1 MRRVAEMHQISHS
14 ILQRALAGNRV
25 SKAASGADQ
34 QLLAPAEEIALK
46 VWCLDM
52 AKWGF
57 PVRLDLLRQMAAA
70 VLIDRKRRNILD
82 ASDAFDTIMDTES
95 ISFVEVGAD
104 PKTGLID
111 VTCVG
116 PQWYR
121 RFLLRHPDLKAV
133 QSRSLDYDRAK
144 ANDPATILE
153 YFKLVKD
160 TIQKYKIKTRFIF
173 NMNEK
178 GFLIGL
184 IRKSMKVII
193 SSSEKNAFLRQPGN
207 RQTVTVVEAIGTGG
221 QDIPPMVI
229 LKGEHH
235 LFGWY
240 KKALPPGW
248 VTAISPNGWTDSYLA
263 LEWLKRNFEPY
274 TRPEKSDD
282 WRLLILDGHES
293 HITWEFIAYAMS
305 HKIICLCLPPH
316 SSHVTQPL
324 DVGIFSPYE
333 GAYSKALAEAQR
345 EGITG
350 IDKILFLEIFQ
361 TARAAAFTQRN
372 IRGAF
377 RGAGLFPL
385 NPSNVLAKLPKS
397 PNSMNSVATIS
408 SPASPETSSSRSD
421 SCSLNSSAPE
431 VNTGSLECP
440 RTPRSSE
447 RVKRH
452 LQDIMDDLDDV
463 EVDFGTSDQGYS
475 LSPIRKKVRQL
486 ASSAVT
492 AMAGLAIQTQNNTQ
506 LRATIKKKKTSTKH
520 LMAGQPGDRT
530 QLTKARVLD
539 SAEAQRLKEHA
550 EARAAQEALVKMRV
564 DQRKQEKVHYKPI
577 FHLAIS
583 NLVRVIVIE

>member
-25 SKAASGADQ
+25 SKSASAADQ

-46 VWCLDM
+46 IWCLDM

-82 ASDAFDTIMDTES
+82 ASDAFETILDEGS
-95 ISFVEVGAD
+95 ISFVEIGAD

-144 ANDPATILE
+144 ANDPVTILE
-153 YFKLVKD
+153 YFQLVKD
-160 TIQKYKIKTRFIF
+160 TIQKYKIKGKLIF
-173 NMNEK
+173 NMDEK

-240 KKALPPGW
+240 KKPLPPGW
-248 VTAISPNGWTDSYLA
+248 VTAISPNGWTDAYLA

-274 TRPEKSDD
+274 TRPQNSDD

-333 GAYSKALAEAQR
+333 GAYSKALADAQR

-361 TARAAAFTQRN
+361 IARAAAFTQRN

-377 RGAGLFPL
+377 RGAGLSPL
-385 NPSNVLAKLPKS
+385 NPASVIAKLPKIPKS
-397 PNSMNSVATIS
+397 AETTNSAPVSQDSSSGKPDSDDLDKGS
-408 SPASPETSSSRSD
+408 SPG
-421 SCSLNSSAPE
+421 N
-431 VNTGSLECP
+431 VGSGECP

-452 LQDIMDDLDDV
+452 LEDIMNELDDL
-463 EVDFGTSDQGYS
+463 EVDFDTSEQGYS

-520 LMAGQPGDRT
+520 VMAGQPGDRT

-539 SAEAQRLKEHA
+539 SAEGQRLKEHA
-550 EARAAQEALVKMRV
+550 EARAVHEALVKQRS
-564 DQRKQEKVHYKPI
+564 DQRKQEKV
-577 FHLAIS
+577 
-583 NLVRVIVIE
+583 